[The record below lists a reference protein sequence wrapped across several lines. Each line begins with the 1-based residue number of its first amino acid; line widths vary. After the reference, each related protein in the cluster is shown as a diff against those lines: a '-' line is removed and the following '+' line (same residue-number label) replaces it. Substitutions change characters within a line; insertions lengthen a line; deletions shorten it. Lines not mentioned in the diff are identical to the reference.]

1 MAAPASPEVFK
12 RSTNRRLY
20 TWVAIG
26 AALTV
31 FAGFARTY
39 YQKSFYTTPSPNH
52 PVLPALLHIH
62 GLVMTTWFVLFI
74 VQVRLIAAHR
84 ADLHRRLG
92 VAGAILAGLV
102 VAIDIGVSLRN
113 VHRLFIA
120 QAGSTR
126 ALGFLAINFGALL
139 SFGILVATAVLLR
152 RRPDYHKR
160 FMTLACL
167 SILGAA
173 IDPLPLTLPFL
184 GFLDSFSQCEMFG
197 VWDIWVAVCIAAD
210 ALKNRRLH
218 PAWIWG
224 ARLVVGLQVTAG
236 AVRYTSSWQQFAAW
250 LVR

>member
-1 MAAPASPEVFK
+1 MAAPASSEVFK

-39 YQKSFYTTPSPNH
+39 YLKSFYSTPSPMH
-52 PVLPALLHIH
+52 PVLPPLLHIH
-62 GLVMTTWFVLFI
+62 GLVMTTWFVLFF

-84 ADLHRRLG
+84 TDLHRRLG
-92 VAGAILAGLV
+92 VAGAVLAGLV
-102 VAIDIGVSLRN
+102 VALDAGVSLRT
-113 VHRLFIA
+113 VHRLFTA
-120 QAGSTR
+120 QAGSTH
-126 ALGFLAINFGALL
+126 ALGFLAINFGVLL
-139 SFGILVATAVLLR
+139 SFGILVAAAVLLR
-152 RRPDYHKR
+152 RRADYHKR

-167 SILGAA
+167 SILGPA
-173 IDPLPLTLPFL
+173 IDRLSLTLPFL
-184 GFLDSFSQCEMFG
+184 GFLDSFSQWEMFG
-197 VWDIWVAVCIAAD
+197 VWDIGGALCIGAD

-224 ARLVVGLQVTAG
+224 AVLVVALQVAAG